1 MDLKPD
7 TSPDLNK
14 TIFSYTCQ
22 GYADSNPSK
31 LIMRKGKV
39 NKPARE
45 VCQPIIRMAFNQ
57 WEGLFE
63 VDMESGNMVKYVP
76 SAYVYDLHYPYPY
89 EILTSFF
96 ASQNLTPIWQDNNY
110 NWGWF
115 NEETGLWTGA
125 VAMVSYYLKIG
136 NIFSYE

>member
-1 MDLKPD
+1 
-7 TSPDLNK
+7 
-14 TIFSYTCQ
+14 
-22 GYADSNPSK
+22 
-31 LIMRKGKV
+31 
-39 NKPARE
+39 
-45 VCQPIIRMAFNQ
+45 MAFNQ
-57 WEGLFE
+57 WKGQFE

-76 SAYVYDLHYPYPY
+76 SAYNLHRHFPY

-125 VAMVSYYLKIG
+125 VAMVS
-136 NIFSYE
+136 